1 MKVLRNLLF
10 LLAGFVLLSVSA
22 CKDDPEPEPQPTPSE
37 VKIASNVHVL
47 DATVLTFME
56 PLDTISFQL
65 KFALWPSG
73 QAAPKVGEI
82 LVGGISQSTPYGVL
96 RKVTSVSP
104 YGAGYACATSPAKL
118 DEVILQGKIQLHNQ
132 KLTPQ
137 MIKKVTLAPGVK
149 LNQTK
154 STNLLG
160 FDMSF
165 ETNLT
170 SNGHAKAY
178 GNVYFDMGFN
188 FDFSVSLIDGVQFES
203 SLDIT
208 QQAGL
213 GLKATGNWNGQEKQ
227 LGEMLFAPWVIQV
240 GPVPVVFVPKATL
253 KLKSGAGISAEVT
266 TYAWEKLETKL
277 GLAYDSRDDNP
288 WDLINE
294 CNPQYD
300 LQWPS
305 LNADANFYL
314 KVGPSVSLKLYG
326 DSGPFFDVMAKS
338 NLEASVTSKS
348 PETNFN
354 LNFELWLE
362 ANAGIDISLLGF
374 LDYSYST
381 NLFEKL
387 IWSLKRNG
395 EPIPSGIAIT
405 APSENS
411 NVMVGSTV
419 PVILLVNGQPTEGVK
434 IYLDN
439 GLLTSLNQS
448 PYSWQWQ
455 IPEQEGIHA
464 LKAEATIGGEL
475 FTHSI
480 NVNIT
485 KATWTETLLA
495 GLKPWETINGLS
507 FSSYNSGMA
516 VGYGC
521 EAFGSSPC
529 YGFVATT
536 SDGGKTWSKSFEV
549 ENGFGGFEDVV
560 MNGSSAIIA
569 GDNLG
574 VYWLNNGDWV
584 HMEDQYGEYISGA
597 RLGVSDAGTLVVA
610 DGSNIN
616 VLADELWYTSGNGE
630 VSIVP
635 EIFGGTEQPKIV
647 DMAFGKDGVG
657 YFVGYS
663 IGPQSWMYKTQDG
676 GMTWNQV
683 ATPGGA
689 NYELSAVT
697 VASNGNVIV
706 TGRSLNDGP
715 EIYKS
720 TNEGTSWTKAQIP
733 AYFGGAY
740 YDLYTLK
747 DVVMVDENIGY
758 AAGVFGTQFPNS
770 SIISTSDGGL
780 TWIAS
785 SFIPQY
791 PYYEVNKLVFLDKYH
806 GWAGGY
812 SYPNPTGGS
821 NGTLYPAL
829 FRFGLGK

>member
-22 CKDDPEPEPQPTPSE
+22 CKDDPEPEPQPIPGE
-37 VKIASNVHVL
+37 VKIAANVHVL
-47 DATVLTFME
+47 DATVLTYME
-56 PLDTISFQL
+56 PLDTVSYQL
-65 KFALWPSG
+65 KFALWPTG

-104 YGAGYACATSPAKL
+104 YGAGYACATGPARL
-118 DEVILQGKIQLHNQ
+118 DEVILQGKIQLHKQ

-137 MIKKVTLAPGVK
+137 MIQKVKLEPGVK

-154 STNLLG
+154 STNMLG

-165 ETNLT
+165 ESNLT
-170 SNGHAKAY
+170 NNGNAKAY
-178 GNVYFDMGFN
+178 GSFYFELGFN
-188 FDFSVSLIDGVQFES
+188 FDFSVSLVDGVQFES
-203 SLDIT
+203 SLDVM

-213 GLKATGNWNGQEKQ
+213 GARAKGSWNAQEKK
-227 LGEMLFAPWVIQV
+227 LGEMLFTPWVIQV

-253 KLKSGAGISAEVT
+253 RLKSGAGISAEVT

-294 CNPQYD
+294 CNPQHD

-305 LNADANFYL
+305 LTSDASFWI
-314 KVGPSVSLKLYG
+314 KVGPAVSLKLYG

-338 NLEASVTSKS
+338 NLDASITSKS
-348 PETNFN
+348 PESNFN
-354 LNFELWLE
+354 LNYELWLE
-362 ANAGIDISLLGF
+362 ANAGIEISLLGF
-374 LDYSYST
+374 LDYDYSA

-387 IWSLKRNG
+387 IYSLKRNG
-395 EPIPSGIAIT
+395 EPIPNGIAIT
-405 APSENS
+405 APSDNS
-411 NVMVGSTV
+411 NVMIGSNV
-419 PVILLVNGQPTEGVK
+419 PIVLLVNGQPSEGVK
-434 IYLDN
+434 LYLDDV
-439 GLLTSLNQS
+439 LLTTITQS

-464 LKAEATIGGEL
+464 LKVEATIGGEL
-475 FTHSI
+475 LTHAIS
-480 NVNIT
+480 VNIA
-485 KATWTETLLA
+485 KAAWTETLLA
-495 GLKPWETINGLS
+495 GLQPWETINGLS
-507 FSSYNSGMA
+507 FSGYNSGMA

-529 YGFVATT
+529 YGFVAIT
-536 SDGGKTWSKSFEV
+536 SDGGKTWSKDLVV
-549 ENGFGGFEDVV
+549 EDGFGGFEDVV
-560 MNGSSAIIA
+560 MNGSSAIAA
-569 GDNLG
+569 GEYLG
-574 VYWLNNGDWV
+574 VYWLNNGEWE
-584 HMEDQYGEYISGA
+584 HMKDQYGENISGS
-597 RLGVSDAGTLVVA
+597 RLGVSDMGTLVVA

-616 VLADELWYTSGNGE
+616 VLAEELWYFSGNGE
-630 VSIVP
+630 VSIEP

-647 DMAFGKDGVG
+647 DLAFGEDGSG

-663 IGPQSWMYKTQDG
+663 VGPQSWMYKTQDG

-683 ATPGGA
+683 TTPGGA
-689 NYELSAVT
+689 NYELSAVA
-697 VASNGNVIV
+697 VANNGDVIV

-720 TNEGTSWTKAQIP
+720 TNGGASWVKAQVP

-747 DVVMVDENIGY
+747 DVVMIDENIGY
-758 AAGVFGTQFPNS
+758 AAGVFGTLYPNS
-770 SIISTSDGGL
+770 SIIGTTDGGL
-780 TWIAS
+780 TWVAS
-785 SFIPQY
+785 GFIPQY
-791 PYYEVNKLVFLDKYH
+791 PTYEINKLVFVDKYH

-812 SYPNPTGGS
+812 SYPNPTAGS